1 MLLSSNKL
9 LLFCSLLEHEY
20 LYLTFVVFTNS
31 YIFLLS
37 LPVAGLTVTNFARQL
52 QILLLP
58 SSPPSLLSSPL
69 LLPSFL
75 PSFPAAV
82 VFQPFSIKV
91 TTLYPECTPVPNP
104 LIGSP
109 AHTNGHSS
117 SSACYNHIT
126 ASMAKRQNS
135 ITIHI
140 FP

>member
-1 MLLSSNKL
+1 MLLSNNKL

-58 SSPPSLLSSPL
+58 SSPPSL
-69 LLPSFL
+69 L